1 MMVTVFQIPIPILS
15 LKVILANGPSLP
27 AGTHYIPFSL
37 NLPHGTPATFEGQHG
52 HVRWP
57 IFVLTLAEAL

>member
-1 MMVTVFQIPIPILS
+1 MMITVFQILMLS

-37 NLPHGTPATFEGQHG
+37 NLRHGTPSTFEGQHG
-52 HVRWP
+52 HVR
-57 IFVLTLAEAL
+57 FVLTKAEAL